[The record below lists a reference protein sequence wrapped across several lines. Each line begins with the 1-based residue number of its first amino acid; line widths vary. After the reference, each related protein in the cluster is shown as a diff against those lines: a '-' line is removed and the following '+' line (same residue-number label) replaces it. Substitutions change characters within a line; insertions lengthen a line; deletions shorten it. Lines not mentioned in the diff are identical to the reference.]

1 MVVYKVETLTLLNAG
16 STKELPS
23 ELVTRFLLLILIFS
37 CNNENTV
44 KDFST
49 HENYTVEST
58 TNASITHTING
69 KLKAKID
76 VGKMERF
83 NKNQIIYLSEGVK
96 LNFYNNNIVTSTLI
110 SEKAEIDEENNLLK
124 ALVNVTLTDK
134 VEKTLN
140 SSSLVWDR
148 NSDDVYTNENV
159 TIKTNDEVIYG
170 SGFKSDSKFE
180 KYYIND
186 VKGNISFNVKN

>member
-1 MVVYKVETLTLLNAG
+1 M
-16 STKELPS
+16 
-23 ELVTRFLLLILIFS
+23 IFS
-37 CNNENTV
+37 CNNESLINV
-44 KDFST
+44 FST
-49 HENYTVEST
+49 DENYSVETT

-83 NKNQIIYLSEGVK
+83 NKIKSFTCQRESN
-96 LNFYNNNIVTSTLI
+96 NFYNNIVTSTLT

-186 VKGNISFNVKN
+186 VKGNFSFNVED

>member
-1 MVVYKVETLTLLNAG
+1 MNAG
-16 STKELPS
+16 LIKELPS
-23 ELVTRFLLLILIFS
+23 EQVTRLFLLILIFS
-37 CNNENTV
+37 CNNESLI

-49 HENYTVEST
+49 DENYSVETT

-96 LNFYNNNIVTSTLI
+96 LNFYNNNTITSTLT
-110 SEKAEIDEENNLLK
+110 SEKAEIDEKNNLLK
-124 ALVNVTLTDK
+124 ALINVTLTDK

-148 NSDDVYTNENV
+148 NSDDVYTKENV

-186 VKGNISFNVKN
+186 VKGNFSFNVED

>member
-1 MVVYKVETLTLLNAG
+1 M
-16 STKELPS
+16 
-23 ELVTRFLLLILIFS
+23 TRFFLLILIFS
-37 CNNENTV
+37 CNNENII
-44 KDFST
+44 KDFSND
-49 HENYTVEST
+49 ENYIVEST
-58 TNASITHTING
+58 TSASITHTING

-110 SEKAEIDEENNLLK
+110 SEKAEIDEENNLFK

-134 VEKTLN
+134 VEKILN

-148 NSDDVYTNENV
+148 NNDAVYTNENV

-170 SGFKSDSKFE
+170 SGFKSDSNFE

-186 VKGNISFNVKN
+186 VKGNFSFDVEN

>member
-1 MVVYKVETLTLLNAG
+1 M
-16 STKELPS
+16 
-23 ELVTRFLLLILIFS
+23 TRFFLLILIFS
-37 CNNENTV
+37 CNNESLI

-49 HENYTVEST
+49 DENYSIETT

-96 LNFYNNNIVTSTLI
+96 LNFYNNNTITSTLT
-110 SEKAEIDEENNLLK
+110 SEKAEIDQENNLLK
-124 ALVNVTLTDK
+124 ALINVTLTDK

-148 NSDDVYTNENV
+148 NSDDVYTKENV

-180 KYYIND
+180 KYHIND
-186 VKGNISFNVKN
+186 VKGNFSFNVED

>member
-1 MVVYKVETLTLLNAG
+1 M
-16 STKELPS
+16 
-23 ELVTRFLLLILIFS
+23 TRFFLLLLIFS
-37 CNNENTV
+37 CSNENII
-44 KDFST
+44 KDFSND
-49 HENYTVEST
+49 ENYSIETT

-83 NKNQIIYLSEGVK
+83 NKNQIIYLSDGVK
-96 LNFYNNNIVTSTLI
+96 LNFYNNNIVTSTLT

-159 TIKTNDEVIYG
+159 TIKTNDEVIHG

-186 VKGNISFNVKN
+186 VKGNFSFEVEN

>member
-1 MVVYKVETLTLLNAG
+1 M
-16 STKELPS
+16 
-23 ELVTRFLLLILIFS
+23 TRFLLLILIFS

-49 HENYTVEST
+49 DDNYTVETT

-83 NKNQIIYLSEGVK
+83 NKNQIIYLSDGVK
-96 LNFYNNNIVTSTLI
+96 LNFYNNNIVTSTLT

-170 SGFKSDSKFE
+170 SGFK
-180 KYYIND
+180 
-186 VKGNISFNVKN
+186 

>member
-1 MVVYKVETLTLLNAG
+1 M
-16 STKELPS
+16 
-23 ELVTRFLLLILIFS
+23 LIFS

-49 HENYTVEST
+49 HDNYTVETT

-83 NKNQIIYLSEGVK
+83 NKNQIIYLSDGVK
-96 LNFYNNNIVTSTLI
+96 LNFYNNNIVTSTLT

-134 VEKTLN
+134 VEKTNKIGNPEENPKNNNFKTLLSKKTEILFLLN
-140 SSSLVWDR
+140 L
-148 NSDDVYTNENV
+148 
-159 TIKTNDEVIYG
+159 
-170 SGFKSDSKFE
+170 
-180 KYYIND
+180 
-186 VKGNISFNVKN
+186 ISPKRR

>member
-1 MVVYKVETLTLLNAG
+1 M
-16 STKELPS
+16 
-23 ELVTRFLLLILIFS
+23 TRFLLLILIFS

-49 HENYTVEST
+49 HDNYTVETT

-76 VGKMERF
+76 VGKMERL
-83 NKNQIIYLSEGVK
+83 NKNQIIYLSDGVK
-96 LNFYNNNIVTSTLI
+96 LNFYNNNIVTSTLT

-140 SSSLVWDR
+140 SSS
-148 NSDDVYTNENV
+148 
-159 TIKTNDEVIYG
+159 
-170 SGFKSDSKFE
+170 F
-180 KYYIND
+180 
-186 VKGNISFNVKN
+186 FNFIC

>member
-1 MVVYKVETLTLLNAG
+1 M
-16 STKELPS
+16 
-23 ELVTRFLLLILIFS
+23 TRFLLLIFIFS

-49 HENYTVEST
+49 HDNYTVETT

-83 NKNQIIYLSEGVK
+83 NKNQIIYLSDGVK
-96 LNFYNNNIVTSTLI
+96 LNFYNNNIVTSTLT

>member
-1 MVVYKVETLTLLNAG
+1 M
-16 STKELPS
+16 
-23 ELVTRFLLLILIFS
+23 TRFILLILMFS
-37 CNNENTV
+37 CNNENII

-49 HENYTVEST
+49 DENYAIETT

-96 LNFYNNNIVTSTLI
+96 LNFYNNDILSSTLT

-134 VEKTLN
+134 SEKTLN
-140 SSSLVWDR
+140 SSSLLWDR
-148 NSDDVYTNENV
+148 NSDDVYTKENV
-159 TIKTNDEVIYG
+159 TIITNDEVIYG

-180 KYYIND
+180 KYFIND
-186 VKGNISFNVKN
+186 VKGNFSFNVED

>member
-1 MVVYKVETLTLLNAG
+1 M
-16 STKELPS
+16 
-23 ELVTRFLLLILIFS
+23 TRFFLLILIFS
-37 CNNENTV
+37 CNNENII
-44 KDFST
+44 KDFSND
-49 HENYTVEST
+49 ENYTVEST

-76 VGKMERF
+76 VGKIERF

-110 SEKAEIDEENNLLK
+110 SEKAEIDEENNLFK

-134 VEKTLN
+134 VEKILN

-148 NSDDVYTNENV
+148 NNDAVYTNENV

-170 SGFKSDSKFE
+170 SGFKSDSNFE

-186 VKGNISFNVKN
+186 VKGNFSFDVEN

>member
-1 MVVYKVETLTLLNAG
+1 MSCSGYLDIEGPIKMGTSDKIEWVNSYTYISGTDTSMTIDADDTL
-16 STKELPS
+16 
-23 ELVTRFLLLILIFS
+23 
-37 CNNENTV
+37 
-44 KDFST
+44 
-49 HENYTVEST
+49 
-58 TNASITHTING
+58 
-69 KLKAKID
+69 KIYCD
-76 VGKMERF
+76 TEM
-83 NKNQIIYLSEGVK
+83 NIYSPK
-96 LNFYNNNIVTSTLI
+96 LNFYNNNIVTSTLT

>member
-1 MVVYKVETLTLLNAG
+1 M
-16 STKELPS
+16 
-23 ELVTRFLLLILIFS
+23 TRFLLLILIFS

-83 NKNQIIYLSEGVK
+83 NKNQIIYLSDGVK
-96 LNFYNNNIVTSTLI
+96 LNFYNNNIVTSTLT

-140 SSSLVWDR
+140 SSSLVWNR
-148 NSDDVYTNENV
+148 NNDDVYTKENV
-159 TIKTNDEVIYG
+159 TIKTKDEVIYG

-180 KYYIND
+180 KYHIND
-186 VKGNISFNVKN
+186 VKGNFSFNVED

>member
-1 MVVYKVETLTLLNAG
+1 M
-16 STKELPS
+16 
-23 ELVTRFLLLILIFS
+23 TRFLLLILIFS

-49 HENYTVEST
+49 HDNYTVETT

-83 NKNQIIYLSEGVK
+83 NKNQIIYLSDGVK
-96 LNFYNNNIVTSTLI
+96 LNFYKNNIVTSTLT

-148 NSDDVYTNENV
+148 NSDDVTLM
-159 TIKTNDEVIYG
+159 KM
-170 SGFKSDSKFE
+170 
-180 KYYIND
+180 
-186 VKGNISFNVKN
+186 

>member
-1 MVVYKVETLTLLNAG
+1 
-16 STKELPS
+16 
-23 ELVTRFLLLILIFS
+23 VTRFFLLIFIFS
-37 CNNENTV
+37 CNSENII
-44 KDFST
+44 KDFSPD
-49 HENYTVEST
+49 ENYTVEIT
-58 TNASITHTING
+58 TNATITHTING

-96 LNFYNNNIVTSTLI
+96 LNFYNNNIVTSILS

-140 SSSLVWDR
+140 SSSLIWDR

>member
-1 MVVYKVETLTLLNAG
+1 M
-16 STKELPS
+16 
-23 ELVTRFLLLILIFS
+23 TRFFLLILIFS
-37 CNNENTV
+37 CNSENLI
-44 KDFST
+44 KDFPT
-49 HENYTVEST
+49 DDNYTVETT

-83 NKNQIIYLSEGVK
+83 NKNQIIYLSDGVK
-96 LNFYNNNIVTSTLI
+96 LNFYNNNIVTSTLT

-159 TIKTNDEVIYG
+159 TIKTNDEVIHG

-186 VKGNISFNVKN
+186 VKGNFSFEVEN

>member
-1 MVVYKVETLTLLNAG
+1 MENLKPKLM
-16 STKELPS
+16 
-23 ELVTRFLLLILIFS
+23 LVKW
-37 CNNENTV
+37 
-44 KDFST
+44 KD
-49 HENYTVEST
+49 
-58 TNASITHTING
+58 SI
-69 KLKAKID
+69 
-76 VGKMERF
+76 
-83 NKNQIIYLSEGVK
+83 KNQIIYLSEGVK
-96 LNFYNNNIVTSTLI
+96 LNFYNNNIVTSTLT

-148 NSDDVYTNENV
+148 NSDDVYTKENV

>member
-1 MVVYKVETLTLLNAG
+1 M
-16 STKELPS
+16 
-23 ELVTRFLLLILIFS
+23 TRFLLLILIFS

-49 HENYTVEST
+49 HDNYTVETT

-83 NKNQIIYLSEGVK
+83 NKNQIIYLSDGVK
-96 LNFYNNNIVTSTLI
+96 LNFYNNNIVTSTLT

-159 TIKTNDEVIYG
+159 TIKNSADDYLEVELP
-170 SGFKSDSKFE
+170 SGKFT
-180 KYYIND
+180 
-186 VKGNISFNVKN
+186 FQ

>member
-1 MVVYKVETLTLLNAG
+1 M
-16 STKELPS
+16 
-23 ELVTRFLLLILIFS
+23 TRFFLLILIFS
-37 CNNENTV
+37 CNNENII
-44 KDFST
+44 KDFSND
-49 HENYTVEST
+49 ENYTVEST

-110 SEKAEIDEENNLLK
+110 SEKAEIDEENNLFK

-134 VEKTLN
+134 VEKILN

-148 NSDDVYTNENV
+148 NNDAVYTNENV

-170 SGFKSDSKFE
+170 SGFKSDSNFE
-180 KYYIND
+180 KYYISD
-186 VKGNISFNVKN
+186 VKGNFSFDVEN

>member
-1 MVVYKVETLTLLNAG
+1 M
-16 STKELPS
+16 
-23 ELVTRFLLLILIFS
+23 TRFLLLILIFS

-49 HENYTVEST
+49 HDNYTVETT

-83 NKNQIIYLSEGVK
+83 NKNQIIYLSDGVK
-96 LNFYNNNIVTSTLI
+96 LNFYKNNIVTSTLT

-186 VKGNISFNVKN
+186 VKGNFSFDVEN